1 MWKHFIL
8 SIILGLTFTTRAM
21 EENLADP
28 QWFTNPLSWCS
39 GVNQWITGTSKD
51 VSIRDGIL
59 KIISEKNQNRAAQN
73 LSLEF
78 SVATAF
84 DVSFYCKTTA
94 KASLTWN
101 FTHQEKQLPS
111 SSGTEPLPASG
122 DWQFVTCRIPA
133 LVEAM
138 ALRISFNIYGNGAVL
153 EIKDLKIIAVDPPA
167 GDRKPF
173 RIDGKTCEAIIYRNG
188 TDAEAFYD
196 RKCARILQT
205 MIYRAHGNLIPILE
219 APDAAGIKNAIYI
232 GKSAEADG
240 LITRDDIR
248 KINAGGCFF
257 RIRNGRAG
265 IVGKR
270 PGGVPFGALEFLRQ
284 CGIFYLT
291 QSKLIYPDELA
302 VGSMEKLVNPAV
314 ALRNNVEV
322 PFMERLGYTDM
333 NEFANGRK
341 LGVYREGVHAIPKL
355 VPYDEFYQEHP
366 EYFALG
372 KDGKRL
378 HQIPGQRFDV
388 HYCVSNQEVV
398 RIAAARL
405 AEFFRS
411 EPNAGTFCIYAG
423 DGGGKE
429 CCCPKCLKLGSPSTS
444 NILWM
449 NEISDIFSKEFPDK
463 KLITLAYATTSPPA
477 KAKPHPNLYVAYCPY
492 DTSWLNH
499 FIACGKENEAGWQE
513 MKDWETLA
521 PENMAAF
528 SYPVFYR
535 ERLNTWTVFP
545 ENYELCR
552 HFAEKNYRAVMFC
565 GYRATYGAGS
575 YPASHNFADMG
586 IYVLNRV
593 MIDPRINVSDE
604 IDSFMKLYYGP
615 AAPQMRRYFDRM
627 NQEVARRKWDQNCE
641 RVLRGFITKE
651 LADQTLAIF
660 SEAGERVKN
669 NPEYLERVEREKL
682 YLLWQSL
689 TDNCRG
695 NGRIDPTEFPQY
707 ADRIGEFCR
716 IAAYYKIAYMQVD
729 PRQWFWET
737 AVIKLGDTTP
747 WFNDPLIQAIIKN
760 PRKALGESL
769 PNAQEKTAYGWLIQA
784 KGAIGGE
791 NAKSAWKRKTTENV
805 KILRRPS
812 SGLGQVQLLLK
823 LTEVPA
829 GKAVLAIEGIDNEK
843 PAPALMRLIV
853 NGKTIHDGP
862 VPWGK
867 NAWTEQKFEIPPG
880 LLVKGDNTI
889 TILNTTADK
898 EKDGV
903 GGINYRARRNYYWG
917 WFMISDTKVIVK
929 AR

>member
-1 MWKHFIL
+1 MWKNLIL
-8 SIILGLTFTTRAM
+8 SVVLGFPLTFQAM

-51 VSIRDGIL
+51 ISIHNGIL
-59 KIISEKNQNRAAQN
+59 RILSGKNGNWAAQN

-84 DVSFYCKTTA
+84 NISFYCKTAT
-94 KASLTWN
+94 KASFTWN
-101 FTHQEKQLPS
+101 FAHQEKRLS
-111 SSGTEPLPASG
+111 SSGAKQLPATG
-122 DWQFVTCRIPA
+122 DWQLVTYRIPA
-133 LVEAM
+133 LAEAM
-138 ALRISFNIYGNGAVL
+138 SLRLSFQVYGNNAPL
-153 EIKDLKIIAVDPPA
+153 EIRDLKIIAVDPPDE
-167 GDRKPF
+167 GRNPF
-173 RIDGKTCEAIIYRNG
+173 RIDGKTCEAIIYSRG
-188 TDAEAFYD
+188 ADAEAFYD
-196 RKCARILQT
+196 RKCARILQA
-205 MIYRAHGNLIPILE
+205 MIYQAHGNLIPIRATSVPVKL
-219 APDAAGIKNAIYI
+219 NSAIYI
-232 GKSAEADG
+232 GKSAEVNG
-240 LITRDDIR
+240 LITRSDIS
-248 KINAGGCFF
+248 KLNDGGCFF
-257 RIRNGRAG
+257 RVRNGNAG

-291 QSKLIYPDELA
+291 QSKLIYPDKLA
-302 VGSMEKLVNPAV
+302 IDSMEKLVNPAV

-341 LGVYREGVHAIPKL
+341 LGVYREGVHSIPKL
-355 VPYDEFYQEHP
+355 VPYDEFHGEHP
-366 EYFALG
+366 EYFALD
-372 KDGKRL
+372 KEGKRL
-378 HQIPGQRFDV
+378 LRLPGQRFDV
-388 HYCVSNQEVV
+388 HYCVSNEEVA

-405 AEFFRS
+405 VEFFKS
-411 EPNAGTFCIYAG
+411 EPNAGVFCIYAG

-429 CCCPKCLKLGSPSTS
+429 CCCSNCLKLGSPSTR

-449 NEISDIFSKEFPDK
+449 NTISTLFSKEFPDK

-477 KAKPHPNLYVAYCPY
+477 KAVPHHNLYVAYCPY

-499 FIACGKENEAGWQE
+499 FIAHCKENEAGWQE
-513 MKDWETLA
+513 MKGWETLA

-545 ENYELCR
+545 QNYELCR
-552 HFAEKNYRAVMFC
+552 YFAEKNYRAVMFC
-565 GYRATYGAGS
+565 GYRATYGAGG
-575 YPASHNFADMG
+575 YPASHSFADMG
-586 IYVLNRV
+586 IYLLNRV
-593 MIDPRINVSDE
+593 MIDPRIDISRE
-604 IDSFMKLYYGP
+604 IDVFMKLYYGP
-615 AAPQMRRYFDRM
+615 AAPQMRQYFNRM
-627 NQEVARRKWDQNCE
+627 NQEAAYRKWDQNCE
-641 RVLRGFITKE
+641 RILRGFITKE

-660 SEAGERVKN
+660 SEAEKQVKG

-695 NGRIDPTEFPQY
+695 NGKIGPTEFSQY
-707 ADRIGEFCR
+707 AERIGEFCR
-716 IAAYYKIAYMQVD
+716 IAARYKIAYMQVN

-737 AVIKLGDTTP
+737 AVIKLGNTIP
-747 WFNDPLIQAIIKN
+747 WFNDPLIHAIIQN
-760 PRKALGESL
+760 PQKALGESI
-769 PNAQEKTAYGWLIQA
+769 PNAQQKMAYGWLIQA
-784 KGAIGGE
+784 QGAVGGE
-791 NAKSAWKRKTTENV
+791 NAQSTWKRKKTKHV

-812 SGLGQVQLLLK
+812 SGLGQVQLSVRLAQA
-823 LTEVPA
+823 LTD
-829 GKAVLAIEGIDNEK
+829 KAILAVEGIDNEK
-843 PAPALMRLIV
+843 TDPAFMRLII

-867 NAWTEQKFEIPPG
+867 NVWTEEKFEIPPG

-903 GGINYRARRNYYWG
+903 GGINYQAKRNHYWG
-917 WFMISDTKVIVK
+917 WFMISDTKIYLHP
-929 AR
+929 